1 MTWPFENDT
10 SAIVKKL
17 AGRSMQAD
25 KRNKAFL
32 LLTIAISVCMVFSIL
47 LISTGTQEKFKNT
60 QRNKAQIGILGV
72 TDEQTAQLHQNENI
86 TWVGEYSAL
95 GVFYVE
101 NKTITVAYGNED
113 YFLHQEE
120 KTFQGSVPQKADEIM
135 LPQNYL
141 DFLGKSYQ
149 TGDTISIDLTGTGQ
163 KAEYTLSGVLN
174 NTKESNGYFIYVS
187 KELAQ
192 DLAKDSFQVTAYTRL
207 NTDAISSTAIL
218 DFAGK
223 AIQNTGIVEEQ
234 VMLTEYS
241 AVMSGVITSGI
252 PIPVPLLAA
261 LTAILAATIVYGV
274 FYTKI
279 VKNVQMFGQLRTV
292 GMTKR
297 QIKRMASKEG
307 RLYALA
313 GIPLGLVIGVLIG
326 FIGCPDGFRLKTTV
340 IYAVLIAAVAFVTVN
355 IAIFKPVRVA
365 MNTSPVEGAKYLAYA
380 GKAKSSSK
388 LHRKLTPF
396 NLAKINIQRNKQKAV
411 LTLLM
416 LGVSGALLLVTSTV
430 AGSIDPAKQASF
442 KYYPAGNII
451 IQIRNTVGSSF
462 DNEAEPYGSA
472 KLQLEENPLEDQA
485 LMQELEK
492 VDGIEKITTFD
503 SVYMTATF
511 SGESGSI
518 TSISDFF
525 PTLNREQ
532 TEEKQAVL
540 SSGTADYNDMVEKNG
555 ILVAEDIAQV
565 GDTLKIEGR
574 AFDGRTFDVEA
585 VVVGTYNRS
594 DLMEDSPVVPGSPYF
609 IMTYDTAKKLTG
621 ITEQTG
627 ILAVKNSEGRFDE
640 VLTAVQ
646 KIADKNEKIE
656 VNTIEQTIKNIQYRY
671 SASINALY
679 MTSAILFVFG
689 SISLMN
695 MLMVDFQNRKRE
707 FGLLEAVGTTRQQ
720 LKAMLDRVTSTVA
733 GSIDPA
739 KQASFKYYPAGNII
753 IQIRNTVG
761 SSFDNEAEPYGSA
774 KLQLEENPLEDQA
787 LMQELEKV
795 DGIEKITTFDSVYM
809 TATFSGESGSIT
821 SISDFFPTLNR
832 EQTEEKQ
839 AVLSSGTADYND
851 MVEKNGILVA
861 EDIAQVGDTLKI
873 EGRAFDGRTFD
884 VEAVVVGTYNRS
896 DLMEDSPVVPG
907 SPYFIMTYDTAKKLT
922 GITEQT
928 GILAVKNSEGRFDEV
943 LTAVQKIA
951 DKNEKIEVNTIEQTI
966 KNIQYRYSASINAL
980 YMTSAILFVFGSISL
995 MNMLMVDFQNR
1006 KREFGLLEAVGTTR
1020 QQLKA
1025 MLDREIGIYLGGS
1038 LAISLICGSIFSI
1051 IVCRRLD
1058 AINHCITLKLPW
1070 FFLLAL
1076 TGILFVIY
1084 FVFSMYS
1091 QMELKKASILSAIK
1105 SE

>member
-17 AGRSMQAD
+17 ADRSMKAD
-25 KRNKAFL
+25 KRSKTFL
-32 LLTIAISVCMVFSIL
+32 LLTIALSVCMVFSII
-47 LISTGTQEKFKNT
+47 LISTGTQEEFKNT

-72 TDEQTAQLHQNENI
+72 TDEQTALLRQNKDI
-86 TWVGEYSAL
+86 SWIGEYSAI
-95 GVFYVE
+95 GFFYVDD
-101 NKTITVAYGNED
+101 KTITVAYGDED
-113 YFLHQEE
+113 YLLHQEE
-120 KTFQGSVPQKADEIM
+120 KTLQGSVPQKENEIM
-135 LPQNYL
+135 LPQNYI
-141 DFLGKSYQ
+141 DFLGKAYKA
-149 TGDTISIDLTGTGQ
+149 GDVISLDVTGTGQ
-163 KAEYTLSGVLN
+163 KAEYTLSGILDD
-174 NTKESNGYFIYVS
+174 TKESNGYFIYVS
-187 KELAQ
+187 KELAR

-218 DFAGK
+218 DFASK

-234 VMLTEYS
+234 VMLTEYI

-442 KYYPAGNII
+442 KYYPAGNIL

-472 KLQLEENPLEDQA
+472 KLQLEENPLEDQT

-492 VDGIEKITTFD
+492 VDGIEKITAFD
-503 SVYMTATF
+503 SVYMTVTF
-511 SGESGSI
+511 SGGSGSI

-540 SSGTADYNDMVEKNG
+540 SSGTADYDDMVEKNG
-555 ILVAEDIAQV
+555 ILVEEGIAQV

-574 AFDGRTFDVEA
+574 SFDGSIFNVEA

-594 DLMEDSPVVPGSPYF
+594 DLMENSPVVPGSPYF
-609 IMTYDTAKKLTG
+609 MMTYDTAEKLTG

-627 ILAVKNSEGRFDE
+627 ILAVKNSDGHFDE

-646 KIADKNEKIE
+646 EIADENGKIE
-656 VNTIEQTIKNIQYRY
+656 VNTIDQTIKNIQHQYR
-671 SASINALY
+671 ASINALY
-679 MTSAILFVFG
+679 MASAILFVFG

-707 FGLLEAVGTTRQQ
+707 FGLLKAVGATQKQ
-720 LKAMLDRVTSTVA
+720 LKS
-733 GSIDPA
+733 
-739 KQASFKYYPAGNII
+739 
-753 IQIRNTVG
+753 
-761 SSFDNEAEPYGSA
+761 
-774 KLQLEENPLEDQA
+774 
-787 LMQELEKV
+787 
-795 DGIEKITTFDSVYM
+795 
-809 TATFSGESGSIT
+809 
-821 SISDFFPTLNR
+821 
-832 EQTEEKQ
+832 
-839 AVLSSGTADYND
+839 
-851 MVEKNGILVA
+851 
-861 EDIAQVGDTLKI
+861 
-873 EGRAFDGRTFD
+873 
-884 VEAVVVGTYNRS
+884 
-896 DLMEDSPVVPG
+896 
-907 SPYFIMTYDTAKKLT
+907 
-922 GITEQT
+922 
-928 GILAVKNSEGRFDEV
+928 
-943 LTAVQKIA
+943 
-951 DKNEKIEVNTIEQTI
+951 
-966 KNIQYRYSASINAL
+966 
-980 YMTSAILFVFGSISL
+980 
-995 MNMLMVDFQNR
+995 
-1006 KREFGLLEAVGTTR
+1006 
-1020 QQLKA
+1020 
-1025 MLDREIGIYLGGS
+1025 MLDREIGSYLGGS
-1038 LAISLICGSIFSI
+1038 LLVSLAFGGLIS
-1051 IVCRRLD
+1051 IVACQRLD
-1058 AINHCITLKLPW
+1058 AVNHCISLKLPW
-1070 FFLLAL
+1070 LFLIAL
-1076 TGILFVIY
+1076 VAVMGGIYLIFVAY
-1084 FVFSMYS
+1084 AKV
-1091 QMELKKASILSAIK
+1091 ELKKAEILPAIR
-1105 SE
+1105 EE